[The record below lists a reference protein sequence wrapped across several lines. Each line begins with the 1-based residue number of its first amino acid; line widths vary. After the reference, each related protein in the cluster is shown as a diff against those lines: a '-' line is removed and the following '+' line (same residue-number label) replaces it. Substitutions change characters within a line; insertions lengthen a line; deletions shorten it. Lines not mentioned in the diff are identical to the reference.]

1 MSLEIE
7 AKVKVDNL
15 EPYRQLLS
23 RLGFALCEEIDQED
37 QFFDTDDRSLL
48 KSDRG
53 LRIRRQT
60 SPQSSS
66 TILCFKGP
74 RQPGP
79 FKKREEIELEI
90 DDLQK
95 ARRLLE
101 LLGYKTIMSVKKKRQ
116 TAQIEPC
123 LVCLDEV
130 DQLGSFIEIEGPGE
144 AEITT
149 VLKKLDLDQ
158 HPHIPTSYAKML
170 AEKLSSLN
178 SDSPAG

>member
-15 EPYRQLLS
+15 EPYRQHLS
-23 RLGFALCEEIDQED
+23 RLGCPLSDEITQED
-37 QFFDTDDRSLL
+37 QFFDSEDRSLL

-60 SPQSSS
+60 SSQSSK

-79 FKKREEIELEI
+79 YKKREEIELEI
-90 DDLQK
+90 DDHQN
-95 ARRLLE
+95 ARCLLK
-101 LLGYKTIMSVKKKRQ
+101 LLGYQALMSVKKKRQ
-116 TAQIEPC
+116 ITLIESC

-144 AEITT
+144 AEITA
-149 VLKKLDLDQ
+149 VLKKLNLDQ